1 MKILQRYIIRE
12 HLGPF
17 FFALAVI
24 MFVFVTKFIVQH
36 IGRLFGKGLPVSTIF
51 EFVYLNLAWMMALA
65 VPMSVLIAA
74 LMAFGRFSADN
85 EITVLKSSGINL
97 YRIITPSLVW
107 ATILTLLM
115 IWYNDR
121 VLPEFNHRARI
132 LARSISQKK
141 PTFELEEGIYLKIK
155 NINILVEEI
164 DRPMA
169 NFESQNVDIV
179 RPDYFPPGADRLKHI
194 TIFDYSNPQM
204 QRTVVA
210 DYGYLVFD
218 AQREQL
224 IFNLFDGE
232 IHEVDAKDY
241 TEYRRLRFNKNVFNV
256 EASEQVFKRA
266 ESGSR
271 GDREMTI
278 AMMDAEVLSYRKKI
292 AETDSSLDREIAKLV
307 PQPDS
312 VANWLTE
319 KSTMPEVPEMTY
331 RRSGARAMRQI
342 QATTQ
347 RMKNQQ
353 SNLDH
358 YNRQIYKY
366 QVEIYKKFSIPFAC
380 IVFVLIGAPLGIR
393 ARKGSL
399 GVGVTFSVGFFLI
412 YWACLI
418 GGEELADR
426 QMVHPALAM
435 WFPNIVVGVFGLYLT
450 IRTVR
455 ETTFIQWE
463 KLPKF
468 LQFFFKSNE

>member
-1 MKILQRYIIRE
+1 
-12 HLGPF
+12 
-17 FFALAVI
+17 
-24 MFVFVTKFIVQH
+24 
-36 IGRLFGKGLPVSTIF
+36 
-51 EFVYLNLAWMMALA
+51 
-65 VPMSVLIAA
+65 
-74 LMAFGRFSADN
+74 
-85 EITVLKSSGINL
+85 
-97 YRIITPSLVW
+97 
-107 ATILTLLM
+107 
-115 IWYNDR
+115 
-121 VLPEFNHRARI
+121 
-132 LARSISQKK
+132 
-141 PTFELEEGIYLKIK
+141 
-155 NINILVEEI
+155 
-164 DRPMA
+164 MA

>member
-1 MKILQRYIIRE
+1 
-12 HLGPF
+12 
-17 FFALAVI
+17 
-24 MFVFVTKFIVQH
+24 
-36 IGRLFGKGLPVSTIF
+36 
-51 EFVYLNLAWMMALA
+51 
-65 VPMSVLIAA
+65 
-74 LMAFGRFSADN
+74 
-85 EITVLKSSGINL
+85 
-97 YRIITPSLVW
+97 
-107 ATILTLLM
+107 
-115 IWYNDR
+115 
-121 VLPEFNHRARI
+121 
-132 LARSISQKK
+132 
-141 PTFELEEGIYLKIK
+141 
-155 NINILVEEI
+155 
-164 DRPMA
+164 MA

-331 RRSGARAMRQI
+331 AAPARA
-342 QATTQ
+342 
-347 RMKNQQ
+347 
-353 SNLDH
+353 
-358 YNRQIYKY
+358 
-366 QVEIYKKFSIPFAC
+366 PC
-380 IVFVLIGAPLGIR
+380 
-393 ARKGSL
+393 ARYRRPPS
-399 GVGVTFSVGFFLI
+399 
-412 YWACLI
+412 A
-418 GGEELADR
+418 
-426 QMVHPALAM
+426 
-435 WFPNIVVGVFGLYLT
+435 
-450 IRTVR
+450 
-455 ETTFIQWE
+455 
-463 KLPKF
+463 
-468 LQFFFKSNE
+468 